1 MKGTNIGYFLPAV
14 QSILI
19 YILICT
25 FLIKNSSLTIHLR
38 FQLHVYGF
46 RINKL
51 LMPEMCIYII
61 SGHLLINMNTF
72 SNRPFYIWNC
82 LQCTFF
88 NKATVTLMYSPPP
101 CKVASSWQPLQ
112 VHSHVYIF
120 TFTKYGYFYFLRKLI
135 AIPSCITTQHRSFA
149 KKYKKKMNN
158 IYI

>member
-61 SGHLLINMNTF
+61 CGHLLINMNTF

-101 CKVASSWQPLQ
+101 PPARWPVPDNPYK
-112 VHSHVYIF
+112 YIV
-120 TFTKYGYFYFLRKLI
+120 TYTYLHLLSMVTSISYG
-135 AIPSCITTQHRSFA
+135 
-149 KKYKKKMNN
+149 N
-158 IYI
+158 